1 VAGVFDLRGV
11 LLSSRDID
19 PLKEFAET
27 GATFIP
33 AGVQNRDVT
42 DACGKLAPPERIL
55 GMVIR
60 SFTRRGLQAGLLAG
74 SLLVASGCK
83 RLSPSANE
91 TPQPAPSPAMATPAP
106 APRSDQ
112 EIANDIQSRIDAESA
127 LNGQNIKVNVNAGT
141 ATLNGSVNNDAAR
154 ALAAADSGAATG
166 VRTVINNLTVAPQRA
181 ERQPPPPKPERRHH
195 RPDRNPPPDQQATTQ
210 PTPPPPPPPPQEAVR
225 TQPAQPPQP
234 PPPVARTVTVA
245 AGTSLPVRL
254 ADALDSATSQ
264 TGQIIHGTLAADI
277 IADNMVALPRG
288 TSVTGRVVEAKDATH
303 FSGSSLLSIEV
314 TQIEVKGQPIPVST
328 SAFSEQGKG
337 RGKNTAMKTGG
348 GAALGAIIGALAGG
362 GKGAAIGAAS
372 GGGIGA
378 GVNAVTK
385 GEQVKIPAETLI
397 NFKLQSPINVTTS
410 RSANGPA
417 ARTFTDPNADTSQ
430 PQ

>member
-1 VAGVFDLRGV
+1 
-11 LLSSRDID
+11 
-19 PLKEFAET
+19 
-27 GATFIP
+27 
-33 AGVQNRDVT
+33 
-42 DACGKLAPPERIL
+42 
-55 GMVIR
+55 MVIH

-91 TPQPAPSPAMATPAP
+91 TPQPAPPPTAAAPAL

-112 EIANDIQSRIDAESA
+112 EIANDIQNRIDGESA

-141 ATLNGSVNNDAAR
+141 ATLDGTVNNDAAR
-154 ALAAADSGAATG
+154 ALAAADSGAAPG

-181 ERQPPPPKPERRHH
+181 ERQPPPPKPERRHQ
-195 RPDRNPPPDQQATTQ
+195 RPDRNPPPDQQATNQT
-210 PTPPPPPPPPQEAVR
+210 TPPPPPPQEAVR
-225 TQPAQPPQP
+225 TEPAQPPQP
-234 PPPVARTVTVA
+234 PPPVSRTVSVPA
-245 AGTSLPVRL
+245 DTSLPVRL
-254 ADALDSATSQ
+254 ADALDSATTQ

-277 IADNMVALPRG
+277 IADNMVAIPRG
-288 TSVTGRVVEAKDATH
+288 TSVTGRVVQAKDATH
-303 FSGSSLLSIEV
+303 FSGSSLLSIEI
-314 TQIEVKGQPIPVST
+314 TQIELKGQPVAVST

-348 GAALGAIIGALAGG
+348 GAALGAIIGAIAGG

-372 GGGIGA
+372 GGGLGA

-397 NFKLQSPINVTTS
+397 NFKLQSPISVTTS

>member
-1 VAGVFDLRGV
+1 MM
-11 LLSSRDID
+11 
-19 PLKEFAET
+19 
-27 GATFIP
+27 
-33 AGVQNRDVT
+33 NRW
-42 DACGKLAPPERIL
+42 L
-55 GMVIR
+55 
-60 SFTRRGLQAGLLAG
+60 TRRGLQAGLLAG

-91 TPQPAPSPAMATPAP
+91 TSQPVPQPAAAAPAP

-112 EIANDIQSRIDAESA
+112 EIANDIQSRIDGESA
-127 LNGQNIKVNVNAGT
+127 LNGQNIKVNVNGGT
-141 ATLNGSVNNDAAR
+141 ATLNGTVNNDAAR

-195 RPDRNPPPDQQATTQ
+195 RPDRNPPPDQQAMTQ
-210 PTPPPPPPPPQEAVR
+210 PEAPPPPPKEAAR
-225 TQPAQPPQP
+225 TEPAPPPQP
-234 PPPVARTVTVA
+234 PPPISRTVSVA
-245 AGTSLPVRL
+245 TGTSLPVRL
-254 ADALDSATSQ
+254 ADALDSATTQ

-277 IADNMVALPRG
+277 IADNMVAIPRG
-288 TSVTGRVVEAKDATH
+288 TSVTGRVVDAKDATH

-314 TQIEVKGQPIPVST
+314 TQIELKGQPVAVST
-328 SAFSEQGKG
+328 SAFSQQGKG

-372 GGGIGA
+372 GGGLGA
-378 GVNAVTK
+378 GANAITR

-397 NFKLQSPINVTTS
+397 NFKLQSPISVTTS

-430 PQ
+430 PPQ

>member
-1 VAGVFDLRGV
+1 MM
-11 LLSSRDID
+11 
-19 PLKEFAET
+19 
-27 GATFIP
+27 
-33 AGVQNRDVT
+33 NRW
-42 DACGKLAPPERIL
+42 L
-55 GMVIR
+55 
-60 SFTRRGLQAGLLAG
+60 TRRGLQAGLLAG

-91 TPQPAPSPAMATPAP
+91 TSQPVPQPAAAAPAP

-112 EIANDIQSRIDAESA
+112 EIANDIQSRIDGESA

-141 ATLNGSVNNDAAR
+141 ATLNGTVNNDAAR

-195 RPDRNPPPDQQATTQ
+195 RPDRNPPPDQQAMTQ
-210 PTPPPPPPPPQEAVR
+210 PEAPPPPPKEAAR
-225 TQPAQPPQP
+225 TEPAPPPQP
-234 PPPVARTVTVA
+234 PPPISRTVSVA
-245 AGTSLPVRL
+245 TGTSLPVRL
-254 ADALDSATSQ
+254 ADALDSATTQ

-277 IADNMVALPRG
+277 IADNMVAIPRG
-288 TSVTGRVVEAKDATH
+288 TSVTGRVVDAKDATH

-314 TQIEVKGQPIPVST
+314 TQIELKGQPVAVST
-328 SAFSEQGKG
+328 SAFSQQGKG

-372 GGGIGA
+372 GGGLGA
-378 GVNAVTK
+378 GANAITR

-397 NFKLQSPINVTTS
+397 NFKLQSPISVTTS

-430 PQ
+430 PPQ